1 MAISIKTTA
10 QVRMFLIV
18 QFLSHNIAF
27 DNHFDNIICVTYGIY
42 DKQICHLGL
51 GHLGKGFF

>member
-1 MAISIKTTA
+1 
-10 QVRMFLIV
+10 MFLIV